1 HVETQINDNKNS
13 LFQSF
18 DRPFLKGRASRRRR
32 RSPPQRRNSLTDK
45 LLFGGEIKEALPFCI
60 LPSRQNSIYFIKTL
74 AKSAILLYNNKDNT
88 FLEAKHEPQI
98 RA

>member
-1 HVETQINDNKNS
+1 KFHVETQINNNKNS

-45 LLFGGEIKEALPFCI
+45 LLFIGKLFTLYSAAFLEMPF
-60 LPSRQNSIYFIKTL
+60 SKQ
-74 AKSAILLYNNKDNT
+74 KSAEKSADFVLFYSRL
-88 FLEAKHEPQI
+88 
-98 RA
+98 

>member
-1 HVETQINDNKNS
+1 VETQINNNKNS

-45 LLFGGEIKEALPFCI
+45 LLFNIHKKQAKKAKGQTDGLPF
-60 LPSRQNSIYFIKTL
+60 L
-74 AKSAILLYNNKDNT
+74 
-88 FLEAKHEPQI
+88 
-98 RA
+98 